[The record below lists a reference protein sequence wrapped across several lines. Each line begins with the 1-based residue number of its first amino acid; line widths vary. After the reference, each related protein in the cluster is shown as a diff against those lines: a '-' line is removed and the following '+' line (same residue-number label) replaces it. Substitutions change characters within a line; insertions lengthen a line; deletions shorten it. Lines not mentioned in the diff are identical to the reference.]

1 MTNFRNSDYITSM
14 ETQAIVGKAVY
25 RILDA
30 NCNRASEGLRTL
42 EEYFR
47 FVVEEVELATAFK
60 QLRHELATLS
70 ASFDRTELLKSRNA
84 TGDIGQSIKLE
95 AEITRVDLSSIVSA
109 AAHRV
114 QQSLRCLEE
123 FSKII
128 QPTTARSIELLRY
141 RAYDVLA
148 KAELHSLQRRSW
160 LFQAR
165 LYVLIDCQLPL
176 RAFLDRAVA
185 LSMAGVEI
193 LQIREK
199 NRSART
205 ISAYAKSL
213 SDCLDTNRT
222 RLIINDRV
230 DMATPAM
237 MSGVHLGQED
247 LAITQARPL
256 LRTNQCIGISTHSIE
271 QAYDAE
277 KFGADYIGCGPT
289 FPSPTKSFEDF
300 PGLDFLRQVA
310 DKIAI
315 PAFAIGGITLDRLDE
330 VLSTGVSRV
339 AVSHAIWHA
348 DNPGEMASLFASR
361 LASNVSDKKTDR
373 TENANESVSVEQT
386 TESE

>member
-1 MTNFRNSDYITSM
+1 M
-14 ETQAIVGKAVY
+14 ETPATVGQAVY

-47 FVVEEVELATAFK
+47 FVVEEVELATALK
-60 QLRHELATLS
+60 QLRHELATLT
-70 ASFDRTELLKSRNA
+70 ASFDRTELLKSRDA
-84 TGDIGQSIKLE
+84 TGDIGQSIKMDT
-95 AEITRVDLSSIVSA
+95 EITRVDLASIVSA

-148 KAELHSLQRRSW
+148 KAELHSQQHRSW

-176 RAFLDRAVA
+176 KVFLDRALA

-199 NRSART
+199 NRPART

-237 MSGVHLGQED
+237 SGVHLGQED
-247 LAITQARPL
+247 LAITEARPL
-256 LRTNQCIGISTHSIE
+256 LRTYQCIGISTHSIE
-271 QAYDAE
+271 QAHDAE
-277 KFGADYIGCGPT
+277 NFGADYIGCGPT
-289 FPSPTKSFEDF
+289 FPSQTKGFEDF

-310 DKIAI
+310 DQIAI

-330 VLSTGVSRV
+330 VLATGASRV
-339 AVSHAIWHA
+339 AVSRAIWHA
-348 DNPGEMASLFASR
+348 DNPGQMASLFASR
-361 LASNVSDKKTDR
+361 LASHVSGNKTDR
-373 TENANESVSVEQT
+373 TENANDSVSVEQT